1 MALSHP
7 EPSQSPAPLAW
18 EKLPRTADS
27 LLLLVDRGT
36 LAGAVE
42 ELLRQGRA
50 PETPIAVIRWGATR
64 QQDCIVG
71 TLADIAPRAEAAGV
85 HLPAL
90 LVVGEVVLAGER
102 LRWVDVRPLAGRRI
116 LITRAAEQ
124 AAGLSALL
132 EGEGA
137 EVMTLSAISIEPAID
152 NSALDRA
159 IQQIAGYQ
167 WVIFTS
173 VNGVRGFVERLQRA
187 GMDWRVLKGVRLGAI
202 GPATAEALRAA
213 GVRPDFVPDEYVA
226 EAIIAGIGDVSGQ
239 RVLLPRADI
248 AREALA
254 VELRGLGAV
263 VEEIASYRTVVRP
276 LDTQTVRAA
285 LAQKPD
291 AITFTS
297 SSTVRGFLAALPG
310 LNPAEALR
318 DVAVACI
325 GPITAQTAREA
336 GLTPRI
342 VAREYTMP
350 GLTQAIVSYFL
361 SIPSEGCDEM
371 VIAPRQP

>member
-7 EPSQSPAPLAW
+7 EPTQSPGPLAW

-36 LAGAVE
+36 LVGAIE
-42 ELLRQGRA
+42 ALLRRGRA
-50 PETPIAVIRWGATR
+50 PATPAAVIRRGATR
-64 QQDCIVG
+64 RQDCMVG
-71 TLADIAPRAEAAGV
+71 TLADVATRAAAAGIQ
-85 HLPAL
+85 LPVL
-90 LVVGEVVLAGER
+90 LVVGEVVLAGEQ
-102 LRWVDVRPLAGRRI
+102 LRWVDLRPLAGKRI

-132 EGEGA
+132 EAEGA

-152 NSALDRA
+152 NSALDQA
-159 IQQIAGYQ
+159 IQQIESSQ

-173 VNGVRGFVERLQRA
+173 VNGVQAFVERLQRA
-187 GMDWRVLKGVRLGAI
+187 GMDWRALKGVRLGAI

-254 VELRGLGAV
+254 VELRRLGAV
-263 VEEIASYRTVVRP
+263 VEEVAAYRTVTRP
-276 LDTQTVRAA
+276 LDAQTVTAA
-285 LAQKPD
+285 LAQRPD

-310 LNPAEALR
+310 LNAAEALR

-350 GLTQAIVSYFL
+350 GLTQALVSYFT
-361 SIPSEGCDEM
+361 
-371 VIAPRQP
+371 APQPQGAASST